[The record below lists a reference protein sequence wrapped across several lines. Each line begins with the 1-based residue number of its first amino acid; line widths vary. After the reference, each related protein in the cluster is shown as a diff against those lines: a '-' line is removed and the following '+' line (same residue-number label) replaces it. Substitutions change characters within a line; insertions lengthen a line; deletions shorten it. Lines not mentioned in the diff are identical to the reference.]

1 MTGKASHLLLVF
13 IGYFCFLR
21 RKTFTCIETSDAK
34 KSEESNSS
42 CRVVDK
48 TSTNHKC
55 KKYVADNCEK
65 RKFYECEKILD
76 SVCDE
81 VLYHVLTSALKC
93 KKTDT
98 HEELFLHFVYFT
110 LIVWYIN
117 FINNLLK
124 NKSRKYLRL
133 IIIHLRYLNRTKVC

>member
-93 KKTDT
+93 KK
-98 HEELFLHFVYFT
+98 
-110 LIVWYIN
+110 
-117 FINNLLK
+117 
-124 NKSRKYLRL
+124 SRYP
-133 IIIHLRYLNRTKVC
+133 